1 MAYRERII
9 PMRTRGVTQVCF
21 NAYLF
26 HCWKRL
32 LAFRRFEK
40 GFLRSLSF
48 CAYST
53 LAGFSSRS
61 KAALTLIVRGEGGLI
76 SNVARAGALVSPALI
91 SPPSPLDFLRDRGL
105 PVLLG
110 PEKGPNLS
118 LVVDRSGNASVAGM
132 MHSEACDQGGDQYDS
147 LNERA
152 VGAEMRSIQEH
163 PRSKIE

>member
-1 MAYRERII
+1 LPSAVSRR
-9 PMRTRGVTQVCF
+9 
-21 NAYLF
+21 
-26 HCWKRL
+26 
-32 LAFRRFEK
+32 AFCGLYHSAPIQR
-40 GFLRSLSF
+40 
-48 CAYST
+48 
-53 LAGFSSRS
+53 LAGSSSRS

-91 SPPSPLDFLRDRGL
+91 SPPSPLDFLRARGL

-147 LNERA
+147 LNKKGNRRRNEEYSRT
-152 VGAEMRSIQEH
+152 
-163 PRSKIE
+163 SKEQN